1 MATRYTSCKP
11 GIANGETGPDV
22 EADTNIYIPRQ
33 GTGSANVMYLPPQAP
48 QYPQQASYTCYY
60 TPYVIPA
67 PGPPWFQVAY
77 AQIAPAQVST
87 TNPHWHCFP
96 SQPTSTG
103 PVTNPTYGKTT
114 AEVLRDNIALAERSG
129 ANKPREFVPYNT
141 KPGQLLW
148 CKELDGS
155 FSLRTTTE
163 CMEELQPGSW
173 FQTPEGKPFFVR
185 RSK

>member
-1 MATRYTSCKP
+1 MCLPCLPCFRYHDVILKP
-11 GIANGETGPDV
+11 PPEQEPVEYFFVDDNTEFYPAN
-22 EADTNIYIPRQ
+22 
-33 GTGSANVMYLPPQAP
+33 
-48 QYPQQASYTCYY
+48 
-60 TPYVIPA
+60 
-67 PGPPWFQVAY
+67 AY